1 MLTTFSPYSP
11 QALLPQFQGQQTEFA
26 PVGSNQQGPFGGP
39 MNPFLQSPWQQNS
52 VGYNPLPNSFA
63 GNSFAGHGG
72 FAAHGGTHLAQQ
84 VIQTLGQLA
93 QQIAVQG
100 AVAQQIGIVVQQLA
114 QQLATQ
120 GLQGQPG
127 NSFGAGQSFTGPGQ
141 PFGGIA
147 QPFGAQPFGQG
158 GFGGFNPQA
167 QGWGA
172 NRQQTIQ

>member
-1 MLTTFSPYSP
+1 MLTAFSPYSP
-11 QALLPQFQGQQTEFA
+11 QALLPQFQGQQTELA
-26 PVGSNQQGPFGGP
+26 PIGSNQQGPFGGP
-39 MNPFLQSPWQQNS
+39 MNPFLHSPWLQNP
-52 VGYNPLPNSFA
+52 VGY
-63 GNSFAGHGG
+63 HGG
-72 FAAHGGTHLAQQ
+72 FAAHGGTNLAQQ

-93 QQIAVQG
+93 QQIAVQS
-100 AVAQQIGIVVQQLA
+100 AVAQQIGLVVQQLA

-127 NSFGAGQSFTGPGQ
+127 NSFGAGQAFGGSGQ
-141 PFGGIA
+141 PFGGVA
-147 QPFGAQPFGQG
+147 PSFGAFGAQPFGQG

>member
-1 MLTTFSPYSP
+1 MLTAFSPYSP
-11 QALLPQFQGQQTEFA
+11 QALLPQFQGQQTDFS
-26 PVGSNQQGPFGGP
+26 PVGSNQQGPFGAP
-39 MNPFLQSPWQQNS
+39 MNPFLQSPWLQQP
-52 VGYNPLPNSFA
+52 VGY
-63 GNSFAGHGG
+63 HGG
-72 FAAHGGTHLAQQ
+72 FAAHGGTNVAQQ

-93 QQIAVQG
+93 QQIAVQS

-127 NSFGAGQSFTGPGQ
+127 NSFGAGQSFTGSGQ

-147 QPFGAQPFGQG
+147 QPFGAQPFGPG

>member
-11 QALLPQFQGQQTEFA
+11 QALLPQFQGQQTELA
-26 PVGSNQQGPFGGP
+26 PFGSNQQGPFGGP
-39 MNPFLQSPWQQNS
+39 MNPFLQSPWLQHP
-52 VGYNPLPNSFA
+52 VGY
-63 GNSFAGHGG
+63 HGA
-72 FAAHGGTHLAQQ
+72 FAAHGGTNLAQQ

-93 QQIAVQG
+93 QQIAVQS
-100 AVAQQIGIVVQQLA
+100 AVAQQIGLVVQQLA

-120 GLQGQPG
+120 GPQGQPG
-127 NSFGAGQSFTGPGQ
+127 NSFGAGQ

-147 QPFGAQPFGQG
+147 QAFGAQPFGQS